1 MKISGEK
8 ERANVCG
15 IRIHEKRVE
24 LGHSQND
31 LAIKLQLNGLN
42 FTRKTISRIETGD
55 RIVPDYELPYFAKV
69 LNVSVEYLL
78 GLVCE

>member
-8 ERANVCG
+8 DRANVCG
-15 IRIHEKRVE
+15 VRIRERRLE

-31 LAIKLQLNGLN
+31 FAIKLQLNGLN
-42 FTRKTISRIETGD
+42 FTQKTISRIETGD

-78 GLVCE
+78 GLACE